1 LARLG
6 TKRDDPIAGWHVHDA
21 VDDDRRD
28 LLIELERGRPRDRT
42 AVAIE
47 AVVPDEL
54 EAGDV
59 LGRQPVE
66 RREAR
71 PGEIA
76 MIVGPIR
83 RIAPA
88 ARRGS
93 PGGRARVL
101 LLSER
106 RPAECERD
114 GRGNSTRL
122 RMHQATPP
130 SVMSRSLDRHG
141 PRAAPPAG
149 RHFRTTPA
157 TASLPRLPARSGR
170 PSAFGRSE

>member
-1 LARLG
+1 EEDPRRNIAVAGPVADAAERREPFVELVHPDLLARLG

-88 ARRGS
+88 ARRGF

-106 RPAECERD
+106 RPREC
-114 GRGNSTRL
+114 
-122 RMHQATPP
+122 
-130 SVMSRSLDRHG
+130 
-141 PRAAPPAG
+141 
-149 RHFRTTPA
+149 
-157 TASLPRLPARSGR
+157 
-170 PSAFGRSE
+170 